1 MIKDLQF
8 NCLVHICSLCHP
20 FRVAVMS
27 VRKEKYGSKKGEEGH
42 EEKNNGFSFEL
53 ECGEKAEKDLLT
65 AVREGEGE
73 GEGGKREGGSSW
85 KSWKLEAGSS
95 SLRWSWTRVEKMPGL
110 GIGFIF
116 LTVLLYQVL
125 FILY

>member
-1 MIKDLQF
+1 
-8 NCLVHICSLCHP
+8 
-20 FRVAVMS
+20 MS
-27 VRKEKYGSKKGEEGH
+27 ARKEKYGSKKGEEGH
-42 EEKNNGFSFEL
+42 EEKKNGFSLEL
-53 ECGEKAEKDLLT
+53 ECGEKAGKELLT
-65 AVREGEGE
+65 AVREG
-73 GEGGKREGGSSW
+73 EGGSSW

-95 SLRWSWTRVEKMPGL
+95 SLPWSWTRVEKMPGL

>member
-1 MIKDLQF
+1 
-8 NCLVHICSLCHP
+8 
-20 FRVAVMS
+20 MS

-42 EEKNNGFSFEL
+42 EEKKNGFSLEL
-53 ECGEKAEKDLLT
+53 ECGEKAEKVK
-65 AVREGEGE
+65 VREGGP
-73 GEGGKREGGSSW
+73 
-85 KSWKLEAGSS
+85 SWKLEAGSS
-95 SLRWSWTRVEKMPGL
+95 SLPWSWTRVEKMPGL

>member
-1 MIKDLQF
+1 
-8 NCLVHICSLCHP
+8 
-20 FRVAVMS
+20 MS
-27 VRKEKYGSKKGEEGH
+27 VRKEKYGSKKGEEGQ
-42 EEKNNGFSFEL
+42 EEKNNGFSLEL
-53 ECGEKAEKDLLT
+53 ECGEKAEK
-65 AVREGEGE
+65 VREGE

-85 KSWKLEAGSS
+85 KLEAGSS
-95 SLRWSWTRVEKMPGL
+95 SLPWSWTRVEKMPGL

>member
-8 NCLVHICSLCHP
+8 NCLVRICSLCHP

-27 VRKEKYGSKKGEEGH
+27 VRKEKYGSKKGEEGQ
-42 EEKNNGFSFEL
+42 EEKKNGFSLEL
-53 ECGEKAEKDLLT
+53 ECGEKAEK
-65 AVREGEGE
+65 V
-73 GEGGKREGGSSW
+73 KVREGGS
-85 KSWKLEAGSS
+85 SWKLEAGSS
-95 SLRWSWTRVEKMPGL
+95 SLPWSWTRVEKMPGL

>member
-1 MIKDLQF
+1 
-8 NCLVHICSLCHP
+8 
-20 FRVAVMS
+20 MS

-42 EEKNNGFSFEL
+42 KENGFSLEL
-53 ECGEKAEKDLLT
+53 ECGEKAEK
-65 AVREGEGE
+65 VREGR
-73 GEGGKREGGSSW
+73 GEGG

-95 SLRWSWTRVEKMPGL
+95 SLPWSWTRVEKMPGL

-125 FILY
+125 F

>member
-1 MIKDLQF
+1 
-8 NCLVHICSLCHP
+8 
-20 FRVAVMS
+20 MS
-27 VRKEKYGSKKGEEGH
+27 ARKEKYGSKKGEEGH
-42 EEKNNGFSFEL
+42 EEKNNGFSLEL
-53 ECGEKAEKDLLT
+53 ECGEKAEKVK
-65 AVREGEGE
+65 VREGEG
-73 GEGGKREGGSSW
+73 EGGSSW

-125 FILY
+125 FLLY

>member
-8 NCLVHICSLCHP
+8 NSLVLICSLCHP

-27 VRKEKYGSKKGEEGH
+27 ARKEKYGSKKGEEGH
-42 EEKNNGFSFEL
+42 EEKKNGFSFEL
-53 ECGEKAEKDLLT
+53 ECGEKAEK
-65 AVREGEGE
+65 VRE
-73 GEGGKREGGSSW
+73 GEGGKRAGGEGGSSW
-85 KSWKLEAGSS
+85 KSWKLEAGWS
-95 SLRWSWTRVEKMPGL
+95 SLPWSWTRVEKMPGL

-125 FILY
+125 FF

>member
-1 MIKDLQF
+1 
-8 NCLVHICSLCHP
+8 
-20 FRVAVMS
+20 MS

-42 EEKNNGFSFEL
+42 EEKKNGFSLEL
-53 ECGEKAEKDLLT
+53 ECGEKAEK
-65 AVREGEGE
+65 V
-73 GEGGKREGGSSW
+73 KVREGGS
-85 KSWKLEAGSS
+85 SWKLEAGSS

>member
-1 MIKDLQF
+1 
-8 NCLVHICSLCHP
+8 
-20 FRVAVMS
+20 MS

-42 EEKNNGFSFEL
+42 EEKKNGFSLEL
-53 ECGEKAEKDLLT
+53 ECGEKAEK
-65 AVREGEGE
+65 V
-73 GEGGKREGGSSW
+73 KVREGGSSW
-85 KSWKLEAGSS
+85 KSWELEAGS
-95 SLRWSWTRVEKMPGL
+95 LPWSWTRVEKMPGL